1 MQQSTV
7 EERRR
12 RRSVRWLGWTLALA
26 VCLGARPA
34 GAEAGRPRDFGY
46 SAPDFCPDRAQFS
59 DQVALRTAEW
69 LPAGSEF
76 QVSVEIAPEATGLV
90 ARVRFARAGRETL
103 RELRAESCEELV
115 RALALIVAILID
127 PHANVTPAPARS
139 GASPATSSGP
149 AAPEVPAGESPRPFF
164 VAGPEL
170 ALQTAAVP
178 RLAVGTRVFIALGR
192 DGERWASSLRLGLTR
207 IRSDAASQASLA
219 RATFEV
225 DSARLE
231 GGVLRLVWGPLEL
244 EPGVLVEL
252 GRLRA
257 EGQHPLGPVLR
268 EKIWATAGLNV
279 RPWVTLARRLV
290 LGAAAGVHLPLVRYR
305 FAFIGENTLYQNEA
319 VGFDGALT
327 LGVRFP

>member
-26 VCLGARPA
+26 VCFGARPA
-34 GAEAGRPRDFGY
+34 SAEAGETRGFAY
-46 SAPDFCPDRAQFS
+46 SAPDFCPQRAQFS
-59 DQVALRTAEW
+59 DQVALRTAAW
-69 LPAGSEF
+69 RPAGSEF
-76 QVSVEIAPEATGLV
+76 QVSVEIAPDATGLV

-115 RALALIVAILID
+115 RALALIVSILID

-139 GASPATSSGP
+139 GAPPASSSGP
-149 AAPEVPAGESPRPFF
+149 AAPEAEAAQGPRLFF

-170 ALQTAAVP
+170 AVQTAAVP
-178 RLAVGTRVFIALGR
+178 RFAVGTRVFIAFGR

-207 IRSDAASQASLA
+207 IRNDAQSEESGALA
-219 RATFEV
+219 TLEV

-231 GGVLRLVWGPLEL
+231 GGVFRFAWGRLEL

-257 EGQHPLGPVLR
+257 EGQHPLGPALR
-268 EKIWATAGLNV
+268 EKVWATVGLNV
-279 RPWVTLARRLV
+279 RPSVTLAGRLV
-290 LGAAAGVHLPLVRYR
+290 LGAAAGVHLPLMRYR

-319 VGFDGALT
+319 FGFDGALM